1 MLKKLTVSNLAVVEK
16 AEAEFAPGLNVLT
29 GETGAGKSV
38 LMGALGLVLGG
49 RADASVVR
57 DGAKE
62 AEVEAIFEVE
72 GKGGGGER
80 VSIRRTVTREG
91 RSRAWVNDESV
102 SVAELKELGR
112 TLVDIHGPT
121 ANQKLME
128 EAFQR
133 ETLDSY
139 AEFNFVKNG
148 KAISES
154 GESVKRRYGSAFS
167 ELAGLKDQA
176 SSLMSAT
183 GEEEI
188 DLLRFQVSELE
199 EAGLS
204 EEDETIAERHAA
216 AAHAEDIVENAN
228 AITEALGGDQSAAE
242 ILIQLQPRFREI
254 AKHLPSAAEWAAEAE
269 ELTLK
274 VQELSRTVADAA
286 SKMDVGEEDLE
297 ELDKRLTMVNRLKRK
312 YLTVKSLSA
321 CADNG
326 FVIGSTDQPANRPNE
341 VEQLL
346 AVLANKKAKLDALE
360 HREERLA
367 ELEAKIAVADR
378 AVRAAGAELT
388 KLRTAAAE
396 KLSSS
401 VTKELRDLGFLQ
413 AKFFVALEPIEP
425 EAHGMDRVV
434 YMFEPNPGEAA
445 RPLAAIASS
454 GEIARVML
462 AIKCVEKFQV
472 SGFRC
477 QVSGFGT
484 NDERMA
490 ANLKLETCNLKPT
503 LVFDEIDAN
512 IGGEVGKIVGEK
524 MRAVARRH
532 QVIAI
537 THLPQS
543 AVYGDRHLVVSKTV
557 SGGRTRTRIS
567 EVEGEDRVSE
577 VARMLGGEKLT
588 TVVRKH
594 AEELLQL
601 PR

>member
-1 MLKKLTVSNLAVVEK
+1 MLHRLIVSNLAVVEK

-62 AEVEAIFEVE
+62 AEVEADF
-72 GKGGGGER
+72 GEA
-80 VSIRRTVTREG
+80 VIRRTVTREG

-102 SVAELKELGR
+102 SVAELKELGQK
-112 TLVDIHGPT
+112 LVDIHGPT

-133 ETLDSY
+133 ETLD
-139 AEFNFVKNG
+139 AFGGFQV
-148 KAISES
+148 S
-154 GESVKRRYGSAFS
+154 GSGFQVVERYQSAFS
-167 ELAGLKDQA
+167 EWADLKSQV
-176 SSLMSAT
+176 SGLMSSD
-183 GEEEI
+183 GEDEL
-188 DLLRFQVSELE
+188 DMLRFQVNELE
-199 EAGLS
+199 EAELS
-204 EEDETIAERHAA
+204 EDDETIAERHAA

-297 ELDKRLTMVNRLKRK
+297 ELDRRLTIVNKLKRK
-312 YLTVKSLSA
+312 YLRSCGVEDA
-321 CADNG
+321 
-326 FVIGSTDQPANRPNE
+326 PAPI
-341 VEQLL
+341 VALL
-346 AVLANKKAKLDALE
+346 RLLEEKKAKLDALE
-360 HREERLA
+360 HREERIA
-367 ELEAKIAVADR
+367 ELEAKIAVADK
-378 AVRAAGAELT
+378 AVRKAGAELT

-396 KLSSS
+396 KLSAA

-413 AKFFVALEPIEP
+413 AKFFVAVEPIEP

-462 AIKCVEKFQV
+462 A
-472 SGFRC
+472 
-477 QVSGFGT
+477 
-484 NDERMA
+484 
-490 ANLKLETCNLKPT
+490 LKVAGMSAEGRGMRRVQGDSSLIPHSSSLT

-543 AVYGDRHLVVSKTV
+543 AVYGDRHLVVSKAV

>member
-1 MLKKLTVSNLAVVEK
+1 MLRRLTVKNLAVVEK

-38 LMGALGLVLGG
+38 LMGALELVLGG

-62 AEVEAIFEVE
+62 AEVEADFGDKLV
-72 GKGGGGER
+72 
-80 VSIRRTVTREG
+80 RRTVTREG

-128 EAFQR
+128 ETFQR
-133 ETLDSY
+133 ETLDACAGLRVASCGEQQAY
-139 AEFNFVKNG
+139 DNKELRIAE
-148 KAISES
+148 
-154 GESVKRRYGSAFS
+154 RYDSAFA
-167 ELAGLKDQA
+167 ELAGLKDQVSRLT
-176 SSLMSAT
+176 SSD
-183 GEEEI
+183 GEDVEF
-188 DLLRFQVSELE
+188 LRFQVNELE
-199 EAGLS
+199 EAALS
-204 EEDETIAERHAA
+204 EDDETIAERHAA
-216 AAHAEDIVENAN
+216 AAHAEEIVENAN
-228 AITEALGGDQSAAE
+228 AITEALGGEQSAAE

-254 AKHLPSAAEWAAEAE
+254 AKHLPSAADWAAEAE
-269 ELTLK
+269 ELTVR

-286 SKMDVGEEDLE
+286 SKLDVGDEDLE
-297 ELDKRLTMVNRLKRK
+297 SLDRRLTIVNKLKRK
-312 YLTVKSLSA
+312 YLRGNREQGTG
-321 CADNG
+321 NG
-326 FVIGSTDQPANRPNE
+326 EGEVST
-341 VEQLL
+341 LL
-346 AVLANKKAKLDALE
+346 KILAEKKAKLDELE
-360 HREERLA
+360 HREERIA
-367 ELEAKIAVADR
+367 ELKAKIAVADKQ
-378 AVRAAGAELT
+378 VRKAGAELT
-388 KLRTAAAE
+388 KLRRSAAE
-396 KLSSS
+396 KLSAS

-434 YMFEPNPGEAA
+434 YMFEPNPGEQA

-462 AIKCVEKFQV
+462 AIKVAGLKGCKVEGLKGCKVEELKGCNVEGVEGAEPTTFQPFNF
-472 SGFRC
+472 STF
-477 QVSGFGT
+477 QP
-484 NDERMA
+484 
-490 ANLKLETCNLKPT
+490 LT

-524 MRAVARRH
+524 MKAVARSH

-543 AVYGDRHLVVSKTV
+543 AVYGDRHLVVSKHV

-567 EVEGEDRVSE
+567 EVEGEDRISE

-588 TVVRKH
+588 SVVRKH

-601 PR
+601 SR

>member
-49 RADASVVR
+49 RSDASIVR

-62 AEVEAIFEVE
+62 AEVEADF
-72 GKGGGGER
+72 GET
-80 VSIRRTVTREG
+80 VIRRTVTREG

-102 SVAELKELGR
+102 SIAELKELGQK
-112 TLVDIHGPT
+112 LVDIHGPT

-133 ETLDSY
+133 DTLD
-139 AEFNFVKNG
+139 AFGGFQV
-148 KAISES
+148 S
-154 GESVKRRYGSAFS
+154 GSGFQVVERYQSSFS
-167 ELAGLKDQA
+167 ELVDLKSQV
-176 SSLMSAT
+176 SGLMSSA
-183 GEEEI
+183 GEDEL
-188 DLLRFQVSELE
+188 DMLRFQVNELE
-199 EAGLS
+199 EAELS
-204 EEDETIAERHAA
+204 EDDETIAERHAA

-297 ELDKRLTMVNRLKRK
+297 ELDKRLTLINKLLRK
-312 YLTVKSLSA
+312 YRVSDVSSLKSSLE
-321 CADNG
+321 
-326 FVIGSTDQPANRPNE
+326 T
-341 VEQLL
+341 
-346 AVLANKKAKLDALE
+346 KKAKLDALE
-360 HREERLA
+360 HREERIA
-367 ELEAKIAVADR
+367 ELNAKIAVADK
-378 AVRAAGAELT
+378 AVRKAGAELT
-388 KLRTAAAE
+388 KLRTTAGE
-396 KLSSS
+396 RLSVA

-425 EAHGMDRVV
+425 DTHGMDRVV

-462 AIKCVEKFQV
+462 ALKVA
-472 SGFRC
+472 GMR
-477 QVSGFGT
+477 
-484 NDERMA
+484 DEGRG
-490 ANLKLETCNLKPT
+490 KREEIT

-543 AVYGDRHLVVSKTV
+543 AVYGDRHLVVSKAV

-567 EVEGEDRVSE
+567 EVEGEDRISE

>member
-1 MLKKLTVSNLAVVEK
+1 MLEKLTVSNLAVVEK
-16 AEAEFAPGLNVLT
+16 AEAEFSPGLNVLT

-49 RADASVVR
+49 RADASIVR

-62 AEVEAIFEVE
+62 AEVEADF
-72 GKGGGGER
+72 GET
-80 VSIRRTVTREG
+80 VVRRTVTREG

-102 SVAELKELGR
+102 SIAELKELGR
-112 TLVDIHGPT
+112 SLVDIHGPT

-139 AEFNFVKNG
+139 ADSNFVKKG
-148 KAISES
+148 EAISES
-154 GESVKRRYGSAFS
+154 GESVKRRYDSAFS
-167 ELAGLKDQA
+167 ELSALHSQLSTLN
-176 SSLMSAT
+176 SSDSEDELDM
-183 GEEEI
+183 
-188 DLLRFQVSELE
+188 LRFQVNELE
-199 EAGLS
+199 EAALT

-216 AAHAEDIVENAN
+216 AAHAGEIVENAN

-242 ILIQLQPRFREI
+242 ILIQLQPRFREM
-254 AKHLPSAAEWAAEAE
+254 ARHLSSAAEWAAEAE
-269 ELTLK
+269 ELTVK

-286 SKMDVGEEDLE
+286 SKLDVGEEDLE
-297 ELDKRLTMVNRLKRK
+297 SLDARLTLINRLLRK
-312 YLTVKSLSA
+312 YRASDVSGLKSSLE
-321 CADNG
+321 
-326 FVIGSTDQPANRPNE
+326 TKR
-341 VEQLL
+341 
-346 AVLANKKAKLDALE
+346 AKLDALE
-360 HREERLA
+360 HREERIA
-367 ELEAKIAVADR
+367 ELNEKIA
-378 AVRAAGAELT
+378 AVDKTVRKAGAELT
-388 KLRTAAAE
+388 KLRKSAAE
-396 KLSSS
+396 KLSAS

-413 AKFFVALEPIEP
+413 AKFFVAVEPIEP

-462 AIKCVEKFQV
+462 AIKVAGCGLRVAGGMRNSQ
-472 SGFRC
+472 
-477 QVSGFGT
+477 
-484 NDERMA
+484 
-490 ANLKLETCNLKPT
+490 PT
-503 LVFDEIDAN
+503 LIFDEIDAN

-524 MRAVARRH
+524 MKAVAKNH

-543 AVYGDRHLVVSKTV
+543 AVYGDRHLVVSKQV
-557 SGGRTRTRIS
+557 SGGRTRTRIL
-567 EVEGEDRVSE
+567 EVEGEDRISE

-588 TVVRKH
+588 SVVRKH
-594 AEELLQL
+594 AEELLRL

>member
-38 LMGALGLVLGG
+38 LMGALELVLGG

-62 AEVEAIFEVE
+62 AEVEADF
-72 GKGGGGER
+72 GET
-80 VSIRRTVTREG
+80 VVRRTVTREG
-91 RSRAWVNDESV
+91 RSRAWINDESV
-102 SVAELKELGR
+102 SVSELRELGR
-112 TLVDIHGPT
+112 SLVDIHGPT

-148 KAISES
+148 KAIRES
-154 GESVKRRYGSAFS
+154 GESVKRRYDSAFS
-167 ELAGLKDQA
+167 EFSTLNSQLSTLN
-176 SSLMSAT
+176 SSDDEDELDM
-183 GEEEI
+183 
-188 DLLRFQVSELE
+188 LRFQVNELE

-204 EEDETIAERHAA
+204 EDDETIAERHAA
-216 AAHAEDIVENAN
+216 AAHAEEIVENAN

-254 AKHLPSAAEWAAEAE
+254 AKHLPSAADWAAEAE
-269 ELTLK
+269 DLTVK

-286 SKMDVGEEDLE
+286 SKMDVGDEDLE
-297 ELDKRLTMVNRLKRK
+297 ELDKRLTLVNRLLRK
-312 YLTVKSLSA
+312 YRVSDVSGLKSSLE
-321 CADNG
+321 
-326 FVIGSTDQPANRPNE
+326 T
-341 VEQLL
+341 
-346 AVLANKKAKLDALE
+346 KKAKLDALE
-360 HREERLA
+360 HREERIE
-367 ELEAKIAVADR
+367 ELKAKIAVADK
-378 AVRAAGAELT
+378 AVRKAGAELT

-396 KLSSS
+396 RISKA

-462 AIKCVEKFQV
+462 ALKCVVPGCEV
-472 SGFRC
+472 
-477 QVSGFGT
+477 
-484 NDERMA
+484 A
-490 ANLKLETCNLKPT
+490 KLRGDGRNPATPQPRNFATSQRT

-524 MRAVARRH
+524 MRAVAKRH

-557 SGGRTRTRIS
+557 SGGRTRTGIS
-567 EVEGEDRVSE
+567 EVEGEDRISE
-577 VARMLGGEKLT
+577 IARMLGGEKLT

>member
-1 MLKKLTVSNLAVVEK
+1 MLHRLTVSNLAVVEK

-49 RADASVVR
+49 RADASIVR

-62 AEVEAIFEVE
+62 AEVEADF
-72 GKGGGGER
+72 GET
-80 VSIRRTVTREG
+80 VVRRTVTREG

-102 SVAELKELGR
+102 SIAELKELGR
-112 TLVDIHGPT
+112 SLVDIHGPT
-121 ANQKLME
+121 ANQKLMDE
-128 EAFQR
+128 TFQR

-139 AEFNFVKNG
+139 ADSNFVKNG

-154 GESVKRRYGSAFS
+154 VKRRYDSAFS
-167 ELAGLKDQA
+167 ELSTLNSQLLTLN
-176 SSLMSAT
+176 SSD
-183 GEEEI
+183 GEDEL
-188 DLLRFQVSELE
+188 DMLRFQVNELE
-199 EAGLS
+199 EAELT

-216 AAHAEDIVENAN
+216 AAHAGEIVENAN

-242 ILIQLQPRFREI
+242 ILIQLQPRFREM

-269 ELTLK
+269 ELTVK

-286 SKMDVGEEDLE
+286 SKLDVGDEDLE
-297 ELDKRLTMVNRLKRK
+297 SLDARLTLVNKLKRK
-312 YLTVKSLSA
+312 YLRSCGGEGAPAPIVSLL
-321 CADNG
+321 
-326 FVIGSTDQPANRPNE
+326 R
-341 VEQLL
+341 LL
-346 AVLANKKAKLDALE
+346 EEKKAKLDALE
-360 HREERLA
+360 HREERIE
-367 ELEAKIAVADR
+367 ELQAKIAVADKV
-378 AVRAAGAELT
+378 VRKAGAELT
-388 KLRTAAAE
+388 KLRKGVAE
-396 KLSSS
+396 RLSAS

-413 AKFFVALEPIEP
+413 AKFFVAVEPIEP

-462 AIKCVEKFQV
+462 A
-472 SGFRC
+472 
-477 QVSGFGT
+477 
-484 NDERMA
+484 
-490 ANLKLETCNLKPT
+490 LKACTSQTSQTSQT

-524 MRAVARRH
+524 MKAVAKSH

-543 AVYGDRHLVVSKTV
+543 AVYGDRHLVVSKQV

-567 EVEGEDRVSE
+567 EVEGEDRISE

-588 TVVRKH
+588 SVVRKH
-594 AEELLQL
+594 AEELLRL